1 MTSFNK
7 VILLGNLTRDPEVK
21 NIPSG
26 TTVASFGLAVNRKY
40 KQGEETKEEV
50 SFFDIVVFGKQAN
63 NCSQYLHKGDAVMI
77 DGRLQQRRWDDK
89 ESGQKRSKIDVVAES
104 VKFMPKRGSNGSA
117 TGGGHQEAPEFEAS
131 AGDNEVPF

>member
-21 NIPSG
+21 NTPSG
-26 TTVASFGLAVNRKY
+26 TTVASFGLAINRKY

-50 SFFDIVVFGKQAN
+50 NFFDIVVFGKQAN
-63 NCSQYLHKGDAVMI
+63 NCSQYLHKGDSVMI

-89 ESGQKRSKIDVVAES
+89 ESGQKRSKIDIVAES
-104 VKFMPKRGSNGSA
+104 VKFMPKRSGSGLA
-117 TGGGHQEAPEFEAS
+117 TGGGQQQEPEFEAS
-131 AGDNEVPF
+131 AGDHEIPF

>member
-21 NIPSG
+21 NTPSG
-26 TTVASFGLAVNRKY
+26 ATVASFGLAINRKY
-40 KQGEETKEEV
+40 KQGDETKEEV
-50 SFFDIVVFGKQAN
+50 SFFDIVVFGRQAN
-63 NCSQYLHKGDAVMI
+63 NCSQYLHKGDSVMI

-104 VKFMPKRGSNGSA
+104 VKFMPKKSGNSLA
-117 TGGGHQEAPEFEAS
+117 TGRGQQEPEFEAS
-131 AGDNEVPF
+131 ADDHEIPF